1 MNKYIYKQ
9 RIFQVHE
16 FFIIIIL
23 LPIFFSP
30 YDSTRVVL
38 TDCPGGDYI
47 NANHVVMTIPGSGII
62 NRYLYR
68 VFHMLGMIFP
78 KHKYCCLLHWLL
90 VYFIHFIHII
100 FLKGK
105 NLRSVLIFR
114 KKIFFNISRVT

>member
-9 RIFQVHE
+9 RIFQFHE
-16 FFIIIIL
+16 FFFIIIL
-23 LPIFFSP
+23 LPFFFSP

-62 NRYLYR
+62 NRYLNR

-78 KHKYCCLLHWLL
+78 KHKYC
-90 VYFIHFIHII
+90 YFGF
-100 FLKGK
+100 
-105 NLRSVLIFR
+105 
-114 KKIFFNISRVT
+114 